1 MHIDKYT
8 QTIFEWKFTPMANY
22 ICPTY
27 KVTKNESN
35 APRGLALLLSLIEG
49 KQQRSFDEVVTER
62 MYQCNSCYL
71 CTSCTYD
78 ETDPASLFIAARADI
93 VEAGK
98 TPKPVVDYKAKLLA
112 QIRNPQSVILSEVEG
127 RKSEIGVVVDP
138 FITSSFPD
146 ELKANLELLDKAG
159 VDYGVVGLEQGSG
172 AQFFELGFWDV
183 AKKIAEQNIQEV
195 TSGEYTTLVFLS
207 PYDFKAFTAWYVE
220 LGLQTPENVKMGTT
234 FRSGVHLPNNVRCI
248 PFPAYL
254 LELIRAKKLS
264 FGKKEACKV
273 TYHDANHFVRPRSS
287 FMEIEELLKS
297 VSEVTYKS
305 MWKTGRLAYS
315 DAGDFLPF
323 TYPDIARGINEHLLA
338 EVKQT
343 GAETV
348 LTSCFYALH
357 NLRQVAQPGDPKV
370 SDLGTFLASYL

>member
-35 APRGLALLLSLIEG
+35 APRGLALLLSLIAG
-49 KQQRSFDEVVTER
+49 KQQRTFDEVTAER

-71 CTSCTYD
+71 CTSCGYD
-78 ETDPASLFIAARADI
+78 ETDPASLFIAARADLVATEKAPKCI
-93 VEAGK
+93 VVYK
-98 TPKPVVDYKAKLLA
+98 DQLLSQKQKAKGK
-112 QIRNPQSVILSEVEG
+112 G
-127 RKSEIGVVVDP
+127 RKAKVGIVVDP
-138 FITSSFPD
+138 FIARSFPD
-146 ELKANLELLDKAG
+146 ELNANFALLDKAG
-159 VDYGVVGLEQGSG
+159 IEYGIVGSEQGSG
-172 AQFFELGFWDV
+172 AQFFELGYWEI

-195 TSGEYTTLVFLS
+195 TAAGYRTLVFLS
-207 PYDFKAFTAWYVE
+207 PYDFKAVTGWYAE
-220 LGLQTPENVKMGTT
+220 LELSVPA
-234 FRSGVHLPNNVRCI
+234 NVRCV

-254 LELIRAKKLS
+254 LQLIQAQKLQ
-264 FGKKEACKV
+264 FGKKPTCSV
-273 TYHDANHFVRPRSS
+273 TYHDANHFVRPKSS
-287 FMEIEELLKS
+287 FLEIEEVLKAFPG
-297 VSEVTYKS
+297 VTYKP
-305 MWKTGRLAYS
+305 MWKPGRLAYS

-323 TYPDIARGINEHLLA
+323 TYPDIAKGINAQLLA

-357 NLRQVAQPGDPKV
+357 NLRQVAQSTDLKV
-370 SDLGTFLASYL
+370 SDLGTFLMDYF

>member
-35 APRGLALLLSLIEG
+35 APRGLALLLSLIAG
-49 KQQRSFDEVVTER
+49 KQQRDFDEVAAER

-71 CTSCTYD
+71 CTSCGYD
-78 ETDPASLFIAARADI
+78 ETDPASLFIAARADLVAAEKAPKCI
-93 VEAGK
+93 VEYK
-98 TPKPVVDYKAKLLA
+98 EQLLSQRQKAKGERHQA
-112 QIRNPQSVILSEVEG
+112 PVGI
-127 RKSEIGVVVDP
+127 VVDP
-138 FITSSFPD
+138 FIANSFSE
-146 ELKANLELLDKAG
+146 ELQANFALLDKAG
-159 VDYGVVGLEQGSG
+159 IKYGIVGLEQGSG
-172 AQFFELGFWDV
+172 AQFFELGFWEI

-195 TSGEYTTLVFLS
+195 SSKGYTTLTFLS
-207 PYDFKAFTAWYVE
+207 PYDFKAFTAWYAE
-220 LGLQTPENVKMGTT
+220 LGLQTPQNVKY
-234 FRSGVHLPNNVRCI
+234 I

-254 LELIRAKKLS
+254 LELIRAGKLT
-264 FGKKEACKV
+264 FRKQDACSV
-273 TYHDANHFVRPRSS
+273 TYHDANHFVRPQSS
-287 FMEIEELLKS
+287 FLEIAEILK
-297 VSEVTYKS
+297 VVPEVTYQS

-323 TYPDIARGINEHLLA
+323 TYPDIAKGINEHLLA

-357 NLRQVAQPGDPKV
+357 NLRQVAQPTDPKV
-370 SDLGTFLASYL
+370 SDLGTFLMDYF